1 MTAPEGWSRLDLD
14 DPFLDR
20 IGPMFI
26 AEPFAR
32 DALEPARFAICIE
45 PHHCSFAGTCHGGL
59 ISTVLDIVLGRGT
72 AAAIDGQH
80 VPTVTLTVD
89 FMRAAKVGDWLESRL
104 RILRRTRSLM
114 FCDAI
119 LQGPEGPV
127 ARATAVFKL
136 PAARP

>member
-1 MTAPEGWSRLDLD
+1 MEAPEGWALLELD

-26 AEPFAR
+26 ADPFAGNET
-32 DALEPARFAICIE
+32 EPARFAVRIE

-72 AAAIDGQH
+72 AASIGGGH
-80 VPTVTLTVD
+80 TPTVTLTVD
-89 FMRAAKVGDWLESRL
+89 FMRAAKNGDWLESRL
-104 RILRRTRSLM
+104 RILRRTRSMM
-114 FCDAI
+114 FCDA
-119 LQGPEGPV
+119 LLLGPQGPV

-136 PAARP
+136 PVAPA